1 MNLIFMGTPDFAVP
15 ALNALIESRHNLC
28 AVVTQPDK
36 PVGRKRIITPPPVK
50 KIALEKGIPIFQPEN
65 VKSEA
70 FIHQLRELKPDL
82 ILVAAFGQ
90 ILPKAVLEIPRIGCL
105 NVHASLLP
113 AYRGA
118 APIQWAIINGED
130 KTGVTIMWMNE
141 GMDTGDIF
149 FQEALSIDENWTSE
163 DLFRELAALGGKM
176 TALALDRI
184 EAGDILRVPQ
194 DNRKATY
201 APMLKKADCKIDWSK
216 SNRQVH
222 NLIRGMN
229 PWPGA
234 YTFRNGREIKI
245 WKSRIYGEGKTG
257 TYPGV
262 FLGVVKN
269 IGFLVGTGEGCIII
283 EELQEEGK
291 KRLNAID
298 YLAGHR
304 LVEGDKFSDE

>member
-1 MNLIFMGTPDFAVP
+1 MGTPDFAVP

-201 APMLKKADCKIDWSK
+201 APMLKKADGKIDWSK

>member
-1 MNLIFMGTPDFAVP
+1 MGTPDFAVP
-15 ALNALIESRHNLC
+15 TLNALIDSKHNLC

-36 PVGRKRIITPPPVK
+36 PVGRKRVITPPPVK
-50 KIALEKGIPIFQPEN
+50 KLALEKRIPVYQPEN
-65 VKSEA
+65 VKKED
-70 FIHQLRELKPDL
+70 FIHQLKEIEPDL
-82 ILVAAFGQ
+82 IIVAAFGQ
-90 ILPKAVLEIPRIGCL
+90 ILPKAILEIPKIGCL

-149 FQEALSIDENWTSE
+149 FQETVTINENWTAV
-163 DLFRELAALGGKM
+163 DLFRELSILGGKM
-176 TALALDRI
+176 TTLALEMI
-184 EAGDILRVPQ
+184 EAGNIVRFPQ
-194 DNRKATY
+194 DGKKASY
-201 APMLKKADCKIDWSK
+201 APMLKKEDGRIDWNK
-216 SNRQVH
+216 SNKQIH

-245 WKSRIYGEGKTG
+245 WKSRIYEGNIEAF
-257 TYPGV
+257 PGA

-269 IGFLVGTGEGCIII
+269 IGFIVGTGDGCVII

-291 KRLNAID
+291 KRLNAMD

-304 LVEGDKFSDE
+304 LFEGDKFSDE